1 MMKNTHKSRAKSL
14 SKSLIN
20 SVKKQDAL
28 GSEFRMKLNGD
39 DSSLRSC
46 TGAIC
51 TIIIYSVILL
61 YALNKLTV
69 LYNKKDVDVL
79 SMVDDHAIDP
89 LEKFN
94 NKDGFNIAVGLT
106 AYDKN

>member
-1 MMKNTHKSRAKSL
+1 MVSSIAAIIKSKIIETALMNSHKIQAKSL
-14 SKSLIN
+14 AKSLIK

-28 GSEFRMKLNGD
+28 GNEFRMKLDGD

-61 YALNKLTV
+61 YAFNKATV

-79 SMVDDHAIDP
+79 
-89 LEKFN
+89 
-94 NKDGFNIAVGLT
+94 
-106 AYDKN
+106 